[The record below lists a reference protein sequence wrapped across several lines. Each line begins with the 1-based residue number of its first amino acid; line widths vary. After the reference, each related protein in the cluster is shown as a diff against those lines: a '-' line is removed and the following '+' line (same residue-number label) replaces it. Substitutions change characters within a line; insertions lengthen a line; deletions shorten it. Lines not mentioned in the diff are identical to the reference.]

1 MAGLFYGPATFVFI
15 VLDRRAFSFL
25 AFSLFLPALYHY
37 LSENTFLFFLQLLF
51 PFCES
56 PQSYFRIFLSVPCF
70 PECSFSALYHTFPV
84 LYQAFLL
91 HILPIYFWKDSLY
104 NWNYILFLYY
114 NFYFILNIYSKI
126 IKKSLSY

>member
-1 MAGLFYGPATFVFI
+1 MENFFSGKKLFFRQFKIFKNV
-15 VLDRRAFSFL
+15 FSFL
-25 AFSLFLPALYHY
+25 KLLFISLFLFFCLLYITIFLKILFSFFFNSSFRSVNL
-37 LSENTFLFFLQLLF
+37 LSRIFGFFFLFL
-51 PFCES
+51 
-56 PQSYFRIFLSVPCF
+56 VF

-114 NFYFILNIYSKI
+114 RNP
-126 IKKSLSY
+126 